1 MTAMYLFTKGGK
13 FPDPSKIDGQIPLW
27 VGLASIAA
35 LYGLFSFFNKVSEK
49 EIDQPGVELIM
60 PGVEPTNQFYS

>member
-1 MTAMYLFTKGGK
+1 
-13 FPDPSKIDGQIPLW
+13 
-27 VGLASIAA
+27 

-60 PGVEPTNQFYS
+60 PGIEPTHQPYS

>member
-1 MTAMYLFTKGGK
+1 MYQNVTLKPNQQKPLHHEWKG
-13 FPDPSKIDGQIPLW
+13 QLHLQLL
-27 VGLASIAA
+27 GLRDEQ
-35 LYGLFSFFNKVSEK
+35 LVRLFSFFNKVSEK